1 MVVNGHIEILQTQY
15 ITLNNFS
22 ILQGEHNMSFTRH
35 VGKHGDRKVAV
46 IFREVPGEPH
56 MCLVTYTETINKNI
70 HDALI
75 RCIESD
81 IGQNSENLADALN
94 RSYTQDGR
102 PILQVLHIEGQLKKV
117 NTEMILMTPAPN
129 TRIKLN
135 ELNKILDEMKLGEDA
150 VKRMAE
156 LDQSRGLQDPAD
168 VARRMRGPQ
177 STSPVVGSDDLLGDT
192 TLANNLRQQAQKMST
207 EAKGLMAE
215 ADRLLKEAAQM
226 DPTSAVKETV
236 KSTKSKKAAVVT
248 EAVIPTKR
256 KYTKKVTNV
265 A

>member
-1 MVVNGHIEILQTQY
+1 
-15 ITLNNFS
+15 
-22 ILQGEHNMSFTRH
+22 MSFTRH

-70 HDALI
+70 HDSLI

-81 IGQNSENLADALN
+81 IGQSSENLADALN

-117 NTEMILMTPAPN
+117 NTEQIVMTPAPN

-135 ELNKILDEMKLGEDA
+135 DLNKILDEMKLGEDA

-156 LDQSRGLQDPAD
+156 LDNSRGLQDPAD
-168 VARRMRGPQ
+168 VARRMRGNKDVK
-177 STSPVVGSDDLLGDT
+177 STPPKGLQASGDALGDQ
-192 TLANNLRQQAQKMST
+192 AIAQNLRQQAAKMDA
-207 EAKGLMAE
+207 EAKGLLAE
-215 ADRLLKEAAQM
+215 SARLHKEAAALEGV
-226 DPTSAVKETV
+226 TAETTA
-236 KSTKSKKAAVVT
+236 KPKKT
-248 EAVIPTKR
+248 T
-256 KYTKKVTNV
+256 TKKTKVSV
-265 A
+265 